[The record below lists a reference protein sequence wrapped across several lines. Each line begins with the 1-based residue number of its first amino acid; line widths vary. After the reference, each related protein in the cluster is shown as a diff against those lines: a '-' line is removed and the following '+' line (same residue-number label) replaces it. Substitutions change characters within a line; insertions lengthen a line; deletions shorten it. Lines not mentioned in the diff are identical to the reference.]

1 MVGVE
6 LTIIVLGALTILGL
20 LTVEAFSAGLPAS
33 VSLSKAIVV
42 TAGAAADPIERQ
54 AAAMLRLEIKK
65 RTGLDLPQATTLPAD
80 DTPVIIVGSLER
92 MPAIPP
98 GAGVPDPV
106 MKNGKPAAE
115 GYVLAVDT
123 KARQAPAVCAI
134 GNDRR
139 GTLFAVGALLRSLDW
154 TDGSI
159 TVPAELEVAT
169 APAYPIRGTQL
180 GYRRCSD
187 TYDAWDISQYAQY
200 VRDLIV
206 FGNNS
211 IELIPALAPGVN
223 GPAEGDPLMPL
234 TPWDMTVALTA
245 LLDAYDMDVWMWI
258 PLESGAAQDSQRR
271 ASSLRE
277 REGLFAACKRIDH
290 VFVPGGDPG
299 DTPARILMPYLKDL
313 AAVLR
318 KHHPKAGLWVSPQ
331 GFEREN
337 RAHFYEYLQKN
348 QPDWLTGIVYGP
360 GVDGHLREVRK
371 LVPAKYPIRHYP
383 DITHGIRCQYQ
394 IPDWDAPW
402 NETYERQPILPRP
415 TQMRHVCNLLSPYTA
430 GAVAYSDGTG
440 DDVNKMVWN
449 AMLWNPKADLRTV
462 LCDFGRYFVGPD
474 LAEGVADGLLMLEQ
488 NWSGLALANT
498 QVPKAFTH
506 WQAMEKRATPKAM
519 GSWRFQQGLIRA
531 YGDAYVQARLKKE
544 AALLQQAYD
553 ELAKAPRVGSEASM
567 AAAEQVLNQA
577 YPPEATAPA
586 LRERIEKL
594 AEMLF
599 HSIGM
604 QLSTTEYGG
613 SSPDRGALLDSI
625 DNPVTDGA
633 WLLLQFP
640 KIRQMESEQE
650 KLAAIDRLVHWE
662 DPGPGSFYDD
672 LGYHVA
678 GKDPHL
684 VRGSTWEE
692 DPGRTMG
699 VVDVYEGPRFPEEGR
714 LSWVSQTEADGL
726 EDSPLVMRYTG
737 LDPKGSY
744 MLRAVYGTPSN
755 PMQQIYFDGKPFG
768 EPLLSDARSPRT
780 YEFEV
785 PRSATAD
792 GELEVAWRRTSG
804 RWVAVSEVW
813 LIKRK

>member
-1 MVGVE
+1 MISVE
-6 LTIIVLGALTILGL
+6 LTIVVLAGLTILILQTGQ
-20 LTVEAFSAGLPAS
+20 AFSEGLPGA
-33 VSLSKAIVV
+33 VNLTKAIVV
-42 TAGAAADPIERQ
+42 TAGAAADPVERQ
-54 AAAMLRLEIKK
+54 AAVMLRMEIQK
-65 RTGLDLPQATTLPAD
+65 RTGLHLQEATAVPGK
-80 DTPVIIVGSLER
+80 DTPAIIIGSVER
-92 MPAIPP
+92 LPAIPRRAHVP
-98 GAGVPDPV
+98 GPV
-106 MKNGKPAAE
+106 MRNGRPAAE

-123 KARQAPAVCAI
+123 KARQAPTVCAI

-154 TDGSI
+154 ADGSI
-159 TVPAELEVAT
+159 LAPAKLEFAT

-211 IELIPALAPGVN
+211 VELIPALAPGVN
-223 GPAEGDPLMPL
+223 GLAEADPLMPL
-234 TPWDMTVALTA
+234 TPWDMTVSLSA
-245 LLDAYDMDVWMWI
+245 LLDAYDMDVWLWI
-258 PLESGAAQDSQRR
+258 PLESGAAQDPQRR
-271 ASSLRE
+271 VNSLRE
-277 REGLFAACKRIDH
+277 REALFAACKRVDH

-299 DTPARILMPYLKDL
+299 DTPSSILVPYLEEL

-331 GFEREN
+331 GFEQEN
-337 RAHFYEYLQKN
+337 RTHFYEYLQKN
-348 QPDWLTGIVYGP
+348 EPDWLTGVVYGP
-360 GVDGHLREVRK
+360 GVEGHLKRVRE

-383 DITHGIRCQYQ
+383 DITHGMRCQYQ

-415 TQMRHVCNLLSPYTA
+415 TQMRHICNLLSPYTA

-440 DDVNKMVWN
+440 DDVNKIIWDSL
-449 AMLWNPKADLRTV
+449 LWDPKADLRDV
-462 LCDFGRYFVGPD
+462 LRDFGRYFVGPD
-474 LAEGVADGLLMLEQ
+474 LADGVADGLLMLEQ
-488 NWSGLALANT
+488 NWAGLALANT
-498 QVPKAFTH
+498 QVPKTLAH

-519 GSWRFQQGLIRA
+519 HSWRFQQGLIRA

-544 AALLQQAYD
+544 AALLDQAYA
-553 ELAKAPRVGSEASM
+553 ELAKAPQVGSEAAM
-567 AAAEQVLNQA
+567 AAAERMLNQA
-577 YPPEATAPA
+577 YPAEAAAPE
-586 LRERIEKL
+586 LRQRIEEL
-594 AEMLF
+594 AGMLF
-599 HSIGM
+599 ESIRM
-604 QLSTTEYGG
+604 QLSTTKYGG
-613 SSPDRGALLDSI
+613 SSPDRGALLDTI

-640 KIRQMESEQE
+640 KIRQMGSEQE
-650 KLAAIDRLVHWE
+650 ELAAVYRLVHWE
-662 DPGPGSFYDD
+662 DPGPGGFYDD
-672 LGYHVA
+672 LGCHVA

-699 VVDVYEGPRFPEEGR
+699 VVDVYEGPRFPREGR

-737 LDPKGSY
+737 LDPEASY
-744 MLRAVYGTPSN
+744 VLRAVYGTPSN
-755 PMQQIYFDGKPFG
+755 PMQQVYFDGEPFG
-768 EPLLSDARSPRT
+768 DPLLSDAHNPRT
-780 YEFEV
+780 YEFDV
-785 PRSATAD
+785 PQSATAD
-792 GELEVAWRRTSG
+792 GELEVAWRRTRG

-813 LIKRK
+813 LIKKR